1 MDALQ
6 DKKAKLFECM
16 KTKGFFSGLS
26 RNNTIYIEFL
36 RSVLNNFSDFWVGNS
51 EDFYTRFFTPFLLAK
66 KIQPLSDRKK
76 PCMIEFIRALKLLF
90 NSDRGSLAY
99 LIYLIVENRIKS
111 SDYEKL
117 IEIASGGFGKVW
129 LVENAKGQK
138 YALKQPLVDPSQ
150 IIYQADLLQQIN
162 QKVPDSLKRI
172 GLTEKNQLIM
182 QYLEGFITLD
192 KYLELNPNFVDEIIK
207 KVDTEIDKL
216 HKKGISHRDL
226 KPKNIMV
233 HPETREIKIID
244 YGTSCIKN
252 KDLENYITIDD
263 YLELYP
269 EKRGEI
275 VNLIKSKF
283 VLPPDFKPENLVIH
297 PEKKDL
303 KIIGS
308 KKNQKFLCGVFR
320 GTTKIF
326 YPNYNELKTFED
338 WKKADKNAQKI
349 IQKYFK
355 DPANLVK
362 PKVYS
367 KQKSKPKQQSVVDQ
381 LGSYYYAS

>member
-6 DKKAKLFECM
+6 DKKTKLFECM

-36 RSVLNNFSDFWVGNS
+36 RSVLNNFSHFWVGNS
-51 EDFYTRFFTPFLLAK
+51 EDFYTRFFIPFLLAK

-76 PCMIEFIRALKLLF
+76 PCIIEFIRALKLLF

-99 LIYLIVENRIKS
+99 LINLIVENRIKS

-138 YALKQPLVDPSQ
+138 YALKQPLKDPSQ

-182 QYLEGFITLD
+182 QYLEGFLTLD
-192 KYLELNPNFVDEIIK
+192 KYLELNPNFLDEIIK
-207 KVDTEIDKL
+207 KVHTEIDKL

-244 YGTSCIKN
+244 YGLSCIKN
-252 KDLENYITIDD
+252 KDLENYITIDH

-283 VLPPDFKPENLVIH
+283 VLPPDLKPENLVIH
-297 PEKKDL
+297 PEKRDL

-308 KKNQKFLCGVFR
+308 KKNQKFSCGIYR
-320 GTTKIF
+320 GTTKIW

-338 WKKADKNAQKI
+338 WKKADKNAIKMFQKLL
-349 IQKYFK
+349 K
-355 DPANLVK
+355 DNS
-362 PKVYS
+362 KVVS
-367 KQKSKPKQQSVVDQ
+367 KQKSKPKQQSEVDQ